1 MTQQPS
7 SFMDMIGSSV
17 NYSSILQT
25 TNEFRS
31 SKIFTSLWWWGHVWL
46 PLIVALLSFVFF
58 RFFQFAVRWYL
69 FGKWTFP
76 TFSYF
81 KRRRRRRPNSS
92 FSTPSMDSK
101 SLEFVPPNKKWRISN
116 EFVSLF
122 HSILSGV
129 WALGILT
136 HFDSYIDDLI
146 GADSKEARY
155 LTYMSLGYMV
165 HDLID
170 LVVNERSARIIE
182 LLFHHVV
189 VITAFMITQVTGKFL
204 YIVVLGLLMEVNSIF
219 LHLRSLCNLYRQPK
233 DSNLFK
239 IIALINVAT
248 FMLFRIAVS
257 VVLIGWLISQY
268 INWELAWHLQVVN
281 SLVIYSLG
289 LTNFVLCYR
298 VLAADGLLGKSRA
311 RRQQPHD
318 DESGRTHRQSLQ
330 QQQQES
336 EDDDDD
342 EEEGGGGANG
352 GDDEDEGLESDYNN
366 GNGTANTGAE
376 RLVPAHSRSDIEA
389 GRAVAATQQ
398 QPTKDAAMEQT

>member
-1 MTQQPS
+1 
-7 SFMDMIGSSV
+7 MIGSSL

-25 TNEFRS
+25 ANEFKG

-92 FSTPSMDSK
+92 VSTPSMDSK

-116 EFVSLF
+116 EFVSLV
-122 HSILSGV
+122 HSILSGF

-189 VITAFMITQVTGKFL
+189 VITAFMITQVTGQFL
-204 YIVVLGLLMEVNSIF
+204 YIVVLGLLME
-219 LHLRSLCNLYRQPK
+219 
-233 DSNLFK
+233 
-239 IIALINVAT
+239 
-248 FMLFRIAVS
+248 
-257 VVLIGWLISQY
+257 
-268 INWELAWHLQVVN
+268 
-281 SLVIYSLG
+281 
-289 LTNFVLCYR
+289 
-298 VLAADGLLGKSRA
+298 
-311 RRQQPHD
+311 
-318 DESGRTHRQSLQ
+318 
-330 QQQQES
+330 QQQES
-336 EDDDDD
+336 E
-342 EEEGGGGANG
+342 
-352 GDDEDEGLESDYNN
+352 DDEDEGLESDYNN
-366 GNGTANTGAE
+366 GNGTASAGAE
-376 RLVPAHSRSDIEA
+376 PVAPADSRGDIEA

-398 QPTKDAAMEQT
+398 QLANKQLAKDGDDVVVPATIAASTTA